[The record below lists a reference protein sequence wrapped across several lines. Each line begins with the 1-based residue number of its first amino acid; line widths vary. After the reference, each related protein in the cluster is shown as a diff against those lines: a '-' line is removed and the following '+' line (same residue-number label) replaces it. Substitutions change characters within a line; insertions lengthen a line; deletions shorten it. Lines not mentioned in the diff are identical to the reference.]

1 MNQVNNIA
9 PPKWPLKI
17 LRFFVKKEYLEEIEG
32 DMEELFYDNAEQL
45 SLSKAKRIYTWEMLK
60 LLRPVLMRNMTFFQ
74 TLTQYDMFRNYFK
87 VSLRGLM
94 KYPLNSSINILGL
107 SIAIGIAIF
116 GYGFAR
122 WTYSTDQFH
131 EHKHEVFLTTFFANR
146 EGQLQQYGQTPRA
159 LGEMLRSDFAH
170 IKKVCRVDDKSVVVK
185 NGDNVFHERV
195 RLVDPEFLEMFTFP
209 LELGTSQSLRDIN
222 SIILS
227 EEMAIKYFGD
237 QNPIGQLMLIK
248 FDKDRSKEFKVT
260 GVAKKFPESCTIR
273 FNFLVN
279 IQNARTAD
287 PAYDFHDWE
296 SVLSATL
303 IQVDDPANIRSIA
316 AGMDK
321 YKKLQ
326 NDAAPTDWAIAAF
339 GFEPLA
345 TLHERS
351 ADIHN
356 DISRSSGDNYKTI
369 YWLVGMTVLML
380 ALACFNYVNIAIVSA
395 TKRLKE
401 IGVRKSIGATR
412 KVMIVQFLS
421 ENMVITFFALVV
433 GFILGATV
441 FIPWFENQWNF
452 NMGFTLLDKNLLI
465 YLPLV
470 LFITGVASGVYPAFY
485 ISKFNVV
492 GILKGTLRFGDR
504 NILTKVLLGV
514 QLVIACIFMT
524 SAIMFSMNNSY
535 LADRSWGYDQHN
547 AMFAVLPD
555 QSSYG
560 ELHALLL
567 QDPAVVSVSGSK
579 HHIGKSNASTIIH
592 FPDRE
597 YEVDELSVDAN
608 YFKTMGIALISGRG
622 FHDHEGSDKQSI
634 VVNELLVRNL
644 GWKEAIGQQFQIDS
658 VQYEVVGV
666 VKDFHPY
673 TFFKPVKP
681 TIFKVADRSEY
692 RYLSMRVRAGEEEKG
707 YQTLKSKW
715 TQLYPEI
722 PFEGGYQEETW
733 GNYYEAT
740 AIYGRVWRA
749 FAFMAILL
757 ASLGLYGLVTLN
769 VAKRTKEFSIR
780 KILGAGIK
788 SLTLTISK
796 QYIILFAIALTIA
809 SPLSYMMIKFT
820 LTSTYTVHVPITFA
834 GVAMAASTLV
844 LVLIVTLASQ
854 VAKVHKANPVNGLK
868 VE

>member
-1 MNQVNNIA
+1 MSQLHHIA
-9 PPKWPLKI
+9 PPKWPLKF
-17 LRFFVKKEYLEEIEG
+17 LRFFVRKEYLEEIEG
-32 DMEELFYDNAEQL
+32 DMEELFYDNVEQL
-45 SLSKAKRIYTWEMLK
+45 SVSKAKRIYTFEMLK
-60 LLRPVLMRNMTFFQ
+60 LLRPVLMRKMNFFH
-74 TLTQYDMFRNYFK
+74 TLTKYDMFRNYFK

-131 EHKHEVFLTTFFANR
+131 EHKNEVFLTTFFANR
-146 EGQLQQYGQTPRA
+146 EGQLQQYGQTPRP

-185 NGDNVFHERV
+185 HGDNVFHERV
-195 RLVDPEFLEMFTFP
+195 RMVDPEFLEMFTFP
-209 LELGTSQSLRDIN
+209 LEVGAKSSLKDIN

-227 EEMAIKYFGD
+227 EDMAIKYFGD
-237 QNPIGQLMLIK
+237 ENPLGQMLFIK
-248 FDKDRSKEFKVT
+248 FNKERSKEFKVT
-260 GVAKKFPESCTIR
+260 GVAKRFPESCTIK
-273 FNFLVN
+273 FDFLIN
-279 IQNARTAD
+279 IQNTLSAD

-296 SVLSATL
+296 EVLSATL
-303 IQVDDPANIRSIA
+303 IQLDDPANIASVA
-316 AGMDK
+316 AGMEK

-326 NDAAPTDWAIAAF
+326 NQAAPADWSIASF

-351 ADIHN
+351 ANIHN
-356 DISRSSGDNYKTI
+356 DISRSSGDNYKTVW
-369 YWLVGMTVLML
+369 WLVGMGGLML
-380 ALACFNYVNIAIVSA
+380 ALACVNYVNIAIVSA

-421 ENMVITFFALVV
+421 ENMVITFFALIV

-441 FIPWFENQWNF
+441 FIPWFERQWNF
-452 NMGFTLLDKNLLI
+452 DMGFTLLDKDLLI

-470 LFITGVASGVYPAFY
+470 LLVTGIASGIYPAFF
-485 ISKFNVV
+485 ISRFNVV

-504 NILTKVLLGV
+504 NYLTKFLLGF
-514 QLVIACIFMT
+514 QLVIACVFMT
-524 SAIMFSMNNSY
+524 SAIMFAMNNNY
-535 LADRSWGYDQHN
+535 LANRSWGYDQHD
-547 AMFAVLPD
+547 AMFAILPD
-555 QSSYG
+555 DRSFD
-560 ELHALLL
+560 ELQAALI
-567 QDPAVVSVSGSK
+567 QEPDVISISGSK

-597 YEVDELSVDAN
+597 YEVAELAVDAN
-608 YFKTMGIALISGRG
+608 YFKTLGVELKTGRV
-622 FHDHEGSDKQSI
+622 FHDHDGSDKQSV
-634 VVNELLVRNL
+634 VVNDLLVKNL
-644 GWKEAIGQQFQIDS
+644 GWTEAIGQQFQIDS

-681 TIFKVADRSEY
+681 TIFRVADKAEY
-692 RYLSMRVRAGEEEKG
+692 KYLSIRVSAGSEGKG
-707 YQTLKSKW
+707 YQILKAKW
-715 TQLYPEI
+715 AQLYPEI
-722 PFEGGYQEETW
+722 PFEGGYQSDTW

-780 KILGAGIK
+780 KILGADIK
-788 SLTLTISK
+788 SLALTIGK

-820 LTSTYTVHVPITFA
+820 LTSTYTVHVPITFV

-844 LVLIVTLASQ
+844 LVLVVTLASQ
-854 VAKVHKANPVNGLK
+854 VVKVHKANPVNGLK